1 MTKTQ
6 GKDVSRTAGNRAAG
20 KLTAGRALAIPFG
33 LLAAGSLA
41 ACGQIDIDFDV
52 DGSGTSETISY
63 DFDSF
68 DEVDIGS
75 AFEAEITIEPGTPS
89 VEITMDDNLFEHLD
103 VSVNNGRLKIEMD
116 DGMYDT
122 KVDPRVVISMPAITE
137 LDVSGATDT
146 KLTGLDEETFTMDI
160 SGAANAKVDGSAA
173 RLTIDA
179 SGASSLEF
187 DGSSDEIRLDASGAS
202 SVDLGDVPAETV
214 EVDLSGASST
224 ELGDVSEVS
233 GEVSGAASLDVPDG
247 ANVSVST
254 SGAGSIDRT

>member
-6 GKDVSRTAGNRAAG
+6 GKDGSRTAGKRVAVE
-20 KLTAGRALAIPFG
+20 LPTGRALAIPFG
-33 LLAAGSLA
+33 ILAAGSLA
-41 ACGQIDIDFDV
+41 ACGQINIDFDV
-52 DGSGTSETISY
+52 DGSGTSETVSY

-75 AFEAEITIEPGTPS
+75 AFETEITIESGAPS

-103 VSVNNGRLKIEMD
+103 VTVDNGRLKIEMD

-122 KVDPRVVISMPAITE
+122 KVDPKVIISMPAITE
-137 LDVSGATDT
+137 LDVSGATET
-146 KLTGLDEETFTMDI
+146 TLTGLDEAAFNLDI
-160 SGAANAKVDGSAA
+160 SGAANAKVDGTAA
-173 RLTIDA
+173 LLTIDA

-187 DGSSDEIRLDASGAS
+187 DGSSDEIQLDASGAS
-202 SVDLGDVPAETV
+202 SVDLDDVPAKSV

-233 GEVSGAASLDVPDG
+233 GEVSGAASLEVPDE

-254 SGAGSIDRT
+254 SGAGSVDRN